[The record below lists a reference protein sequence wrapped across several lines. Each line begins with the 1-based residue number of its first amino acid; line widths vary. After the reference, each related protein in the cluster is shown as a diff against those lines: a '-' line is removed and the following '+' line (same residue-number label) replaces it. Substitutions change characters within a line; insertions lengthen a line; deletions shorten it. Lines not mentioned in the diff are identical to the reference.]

1 MKQTLGEIL
10 KQLREEKGLT
20 QQELAE
26 LVLTS
31 PQSISRW
38 EKDEREPSF
47 DMLKDLLFYLGNP
60 PLIIE
65 NREIKIGGIEME
77 TLRGKAMNRLK
88 ELDEVIAHHDE
99 NEEYYR
105 QLTGLITSPD
115 LVNDIV
121 FNELGGKIPT
131 EITSDIYMEM
141 PLELHYQVEEVKTK
155 SELENVANQIEILIS
170 FWEQILFFEK
180 QRIEGLKKTV

>member
-10 KQLREEKGLT
+10 KNLREEKGLT

-47 DMLKDLLFYLGNP
+47 DMLKDLLFCLGNP

-65 NREIKIGGIEME
+65 NREIKIGGIQME
-77 TLRGKAMNRLK
+77 TLRTKVMERLK
-88 ELDEVIAHHDE
+88 DLNKKIACHDE
-99 NEEYYR
+99 NEECYR
-105 QLTGLITSPD
+105 QLMGLTVGPD
-115 LVNDIV
+115 LVNSIV
-121 FNELGGKIPT
+121 FEELGGKIPD
-131 EITSDIYMEM
+131 EITGDIYMEM

-155 SELENVANQIEILIS
+155 AELENVANQIEVLIS

-180 QRIEGLKKTV
+180 QRIGELKKTV